1 MNKVFSSERN
11 VDENAKNC
19 LTCIIIFIIAVSIVI
34 HFVKAV
40 HRKKQD
46 SFKLLSGGGAR

>member
-1 MNKVFSSERN
+1 MNKVFSSERT
-11 VDENAKNC
+11 VDKNATNC
-19 LTCIIIFIIAVSIVI
+19 LTCIIIFIIAVAIVI

-46 SFKLLSGGGAR
+46 SFELLSGGGAR